1 MNPPQGADA
10 PVKKAPWFP
19 VDGAEARIVITGF
32 MLLFCV
38 LGGYFAVRPVRET
51 IGTVLGREATQNLW
65 FFTAL
70 FAILIVPFYGWL
82 VARVRRSV
90 LLPAI
95 YGFMSLAFIATAQ
108 IFGGGTLDPT
118 VARVFYVAISVMNL
132 LLISAFWSFM
142 LEMLS
147 SEQTKRLFGFIAA
160 GGTLGALLG
169 PGATA
174 LFVKSIGN
182 AGVLYLGAAMYFVAI
197 VLSRVLLAQWRHI
210 APEAATGPTQLSE
223 RERALGGNPFAGF
236 MLVLRNPYLLGIAA
250 FIAGISAINTFLY
263 FEQLDQVE
271 KQFEELA
278 ARTQVF
284 ASLDV
289 TVQGLV
295 ILTQLSLTGFIATRI
310 GVIALL
316 ATIPFVM
323 VFGLTVYAAF
333 GTFSVMAGAM
343 VLRRWGEYAL
353 IRPGREMLFSK
364 VDKESKYK
372 AKNVCDVAVYR
383 IADASFAQLKKL
395 LDAIGMG
402 GTAQALTAAAIAA
415 LWAINGWWLGKRF
428 EREKDINRAEARPTS
443 VRSESA

>member
-1 MNPPQGADA
+1 MNPPQGATA

-19 VDGAEARIVITGF
+19 VDGAEARICITGF
-32 MLLFCV
+32 LLLFCV

-51 IGTVLGREATQNLW
+51 IGTVIGREATQNLW

-70 FAILIVPFYGWL
+70 FAIIIVPFYGWL

-90 LLPAI
+90 LLPSI
-95 YGFMSLAFIATAQ
+95 YGFMTVAFVATAQ
-108 IFGGGTLDPT
+108 IFGSGALDPM

-132 LLISAFWSFM
+132 LLVSAFWSFM

-147 SEQTKRLFGFIAA
+147 SEQSKRLFGFIAA
-160 GGTLGALLG
+160 GGTLGALVG

-174 LFVKSIGN
+174 LFVKNIGN
-182 AGVLYLGAAMYFVAI
+182 AGVLYVGAGMYLVAI

-210 APEAATGPTQLSE
+210 SPDAVAGSPHLSE

-236 MLVLRNPYLLGIAA
+236 MLVLRNPYLLAIAL

-263 FEQLDQVE
+263 FEQLELVE
-271 KQFEELA
+271 EKFEELA

-289 TVQGLV
+289 TVQSLV
-295 ILTQLSLTGFIATRI
+295 IITQLSLTGFIATRI

-316 ATIPFVM
+316 ATVPFIM
-323 VFGLTVYAAF
+323 VFGLTVYAVF
-333 GTFSVMAGAM
+333 GTFSVMAAAM
-343 VLRRWGEYAL
+343 VLRRWGEYAM

-364 VDKESKYK
+364 VDRESKYK

-383 IADASFAQLKKL
+383 VADAGFAQIKKL

-402 GTAQALTAAAIAA
+402 GTAQALIAAAVAA
-415 LWAINGWWLGKRF
+415 AWAVNGWWLGRRF
-428 EREKDINRAEARPTS
+428 EKEKAPDGK
-443 VRSESA
+443 

>member
-1 MNPPQGADA
+1 MNTPQGATARPDK
-10 PVKKAPWFP
+10 PPWFP
-19 VDGAEARIVITGF
+19 VNGAEARIVITGF
-32 MLLFCV
+32 FLLFCV

-90 LLPAI
+90 LLPTI
-95 YGFMSLAFIATAQ
+95 YGFMSVAFLGTAQ
-108 IFGGGTLDPT
+108 VFGDGHPDPM

-132 LLISAFWSFM
+132 LLVSAFWSFM
-142 LEMLS
+142 LEILS
-147 SEQTKRLFGFIAA
+147 SDQTKRLFGFIAA
-160 GGTLGALLG
+160 GGTLGALVG

-174 LFVKSIGN
+174 LFVKNIGN
-182 AGVLYLGAAMYFVAI
+182 AGVLYLGAGMYLVAI
-197 VLSRVLLAQWRHI
+197 ALSGILLAQWRRI
-210 APEAATGPTQLSE
+210 APDAAGGPAHLSD
-223 RERALGGNPFAGF
+223 REKALGGNPFAGF
-236 MLVLRNPYLLGIAA
+236 LLVLRNPYLLGIAL

-263 FEQLDQVE
+263 FEQLELVE
-271 KQFEELA
+271 EKFEELA

-289 TVQGLV
+289 TVQTLV
-295 ILTQLSLTGFIATRI
+295 IVTQLTLTGFIATRI

-316 ATIPFVM
+316 ATVPIIM

-333 GTFSVMAGAM
+333 GTFSVMAAAM

-383 IADASFAQLKKL
+383 IADAGFAQIKKL
-395 LDAIGMG
+395 LDGIGMG
-402 GTAQALTAAAIAA
+402 GGAQALTAAVVAA
-415 LWAINGWWLGKRF
+415 LWAFNGWWLGRRF
-428 EREKDINRAEARPTS
+428 EKEKPPADR
-443 VRSESA
+443 

>member
-1 MNPPQGADA
+1 MNSPQGAA
-10 PVKKAPWFP
+10 PPPNKPPWFP

-32 MLLFCV
+32 FLLFCV

-51 IGTVLGREATQNLW
+51 IGTVLGRHATQNLW
-65 FFTAL
+65 VFTAL

-82 VARVRRSV
+82 VGRVRRSV
-90 LLPAI
+90 LLPSI
-95 YGFMSLAFIATAQ
+95 YGFMSLAFFLTAQ
-108 IFGGGTLDPT
+108 IFGDGKMDPM

-132 LLISAFWSFM
+132 LLVSAFWSFI

-147 SEQTKRLFGFIAA
+147 SEQAKRLFGFIAA

-169 PGATA
+169 PSATA
-174 LFVKSIGN
+174 AFVKIIGN
-182 AGVLYLGAAMYFVAI
+182 AGVLYLGAGMYLVAI
-197 VLSRVLLAQWRHI
+197 VLSRVLLAQWRLI
-210 APEAATGPTQLSE
+210 APQAASGLTQLSD

-236 MLVLRNPYLLGIAA
+236 MLVLRNPYLLGIAL

-271 KQFEELA
+271 QKFEELA

-289 TVQGLV
+289 TVQSLV
-295 ILTQLSLTGFIATRI
+295 IVTQLTLTGFIATRI

-316 ATIPFVM
+316 VTVPFVM
-323 VFGLTVYAAF
+323 VFGLTVYAVF
-333 GTFSVMAGAM
+333 GTFSVMAAAM
-343 VLRRWGEYAL
+343 VLRRWGEYAF

-383 IADASFAQLKKL
+383 IADATFAQAKKL
-395 LDAIGMG
+395 LDTIGMG
-402 GTAQALTAAAIAA
+402 GTAQALAAAAVAA
-415 LWAINGWWLGKRF
+415 LWALNGWWLGRRF
-428 EREKDINRAEARPTS
+428 EKEAEKDRN
-443 VRSESA
+443 V

>member
-1 MNPPQGADA
+1 MNPPQGATA

-19 VDGAEARIVITGF
+19 VDGAEARICITGF
-32 MLLFCV
+32 LLLFCV

-51 IGTVLGREATQNLW
+51 IGTVIGREATQNLW

-70 FAILIVPFYGWL
+70 FAIIIVPFYGWL

-90 LLPAI
+90 LLPSI
-95 YGFMSLAFIATAQ
+95 YGFMTVAFVATAQ
-108 IFGGGTLDPT
+108 IFGSGTLDPM

-132 LLISAFWSFM
+132 LLVSAFWSFM

-147 SEQTKRLFGFIAA
+147 SEQSKRLFGFIAA
-160 GGTLGALLG
+160 GGTLGALVG

-174 LFVKSIGN
+174 LFVKNIGN
-182 AGVLYLGAAMYFVAI
+182 AGVLYVGAGMYLVAI

-210 APEAATGPTQLSE
+210 SPDAVAGSPHLSE

-236 MLVLRNPYLLGIAA
+236 MLVLRNPYLLAIAL

-263 FEQLDQVE
+263 FEQLELVE
-271 KQFEELA
+271 EKFEELA

-289 TVQGLV
+289 TVQSLV
-295 ILTQLSLTGFIATRI
+295 IITQLSLTGFIATRI

-316 ATIPFVM
+316 ATVPFIM
-323 VFGLTVYAAF
+323 VFGLTVYAVF
-333 GTFSVMAGAM
+333 GTFSVMAAAM
-343 VLRRWGEYAL
+343 VIRRWGEYAL

-383 IADASFAQLKKL
+383 IADATFAQVKKL
-395 LDAIGMG
+395 LDTIGMG
-402 GTAQALTAAAIAA
+402 GTAQALIAAAVAG
-415 LWAINGWWLGKRF
+415 LWAFNGWWLGRRF
-428 EREKDINRAEARPTS
+428 EKEKEKTG
-443 VRSESA
+443 SAA

>member
-1 MNPPQGADA
+1 MNPPQGATA

-19 VDGAEARIVITGF
+19 VDGAEARICITGF

-51 IGTVLGREATQNLW
+51 IGTVIGREATQNLW

-70 FAILIVPFYGWL
+70 FAIIIVPFYGWL

-90 LLPAI
+90 LLPSI
-95 YGFMSLAFIATAQ
+95 YGFMTVAFVATAQ
-108 IFGGGTLDPT
+108 IFGSGTLDPM
-118 VARVFYVAISVMNL
+118 VARIFYVAISVMNL
-132 LLISAFWSFM
+132 LLVSAFWSFM

-147 SEQTKRLFGFIAA
+147 SEQSKRLFGFIAA
-160 GGTLGALLG
+160 GGTLGALVG
-169 PGATA
+169 PGATE
-174 LFVKSIGN
+174 LFVKNIGN
-182 AGVLYLGAAMYFVAI
+182 AGVLYVGAGMYLVAI
-197 VLSRVLLAQWRHI
+197 ILSRVLLAQWRHI
-210 APEAATGPTQLSE
+210 SPDAVAGSPHLSE

-236 MLVLRNPYLLGIAA
+236 MLVLRNPYLLAIAL

-263 FEQLDQVE
+263 FEQLELVE
-271 KQFEELA
+271 EKFEELA

-289 TVQGLV
+289 TVQSLV
-295 ILTQLSLTGFIATRI
+295 IITQLSLTGFIATRI

-316 ATIPFVM
+316 ATVPFIM
-323 VFGLTVYAAF
+323 VFGLTVYAVF
-333 GTFSVMAGAM
+333 GTFSVMAAAM
-343 VLRRWGEYAL
+343 VIRRWGEYAL

-383 IADASFAQLKKL
+383 IADATFAQVKKL
-395 LDAIGMG
+395 LDTIGMG
-402 GTAQALTAAAIAA
+402 GTAQALIAAAVAG
-415 LWAINGWWLGKRF
+415 LWAFNGWWLGRRF
-428 EREKDINRAEARPTS
+428 EKEKEKTG
-443 VRSESA
+443 SAA

>member
-1 MNPPQGADA
+1 MNVTQGAA
-10 PVKKAPWFP
+10 VPPNKKPPWFP
-19 VDGAEARIVITGF
+19 ANGAEARIVITGF
-32 MLLFCV
+32 FLLFCV

-51 IGTVLGREATQNLW
+51 IGTVIGRQATQNLW

-90 LLPAI
+90 LLPSI
-95 YGFMSLAFIATAQ
+95 YGFMAVAFVATAQ
-108 IFGGGTLDPT
+108 IFGDGKMDPM
-118 VARVFYVAISVMNL
+118 VARVFYVAISVLNL
-132 LLISAFWSFM
+132 LLVSAFWSFM
-142 LEMLS
+142 LEILS
-147 SEQTKRLFGFIAA
+147 SDQTKRLFGFIAA

-169 PGATA
+169 PSATA
-174 LFVKSIGN
+174 MFVKSIGN
-182 AGVLYLGAAMYFVAI
+182 SGVLYLGAAMYLVAI

-210 APEAATGPTQLSE
+210 APQAAGGPAHLSE

-236 MLVLRNPYLLGIAA
+236 MLVMRNPYLRGIAL

-263 FEQLDQVE
+263 FEQLEQVE
-271 KQFEELA
+271 AKFEELA
-278 ARTQVF
+278 SRTQVF

-289 TVQGLV
+289 TVQSLV
-295 ILTQLSLTGFIATRI
+295 IVTQLTLTGFIATRI

-316 ATIPFVM
+316 ATVPFVM
-323 VFGLTVYAAF
+323 VFGLTIYGVF
-333 GTFSVMAGAM
+333 GTFSVMAAAM

-383 IADASFAQLKKL
+383 IADAGFAQIKKAFDL
-395 LDAIGMG
+395 LGMG
-402 GTAQALTAAAIAA
+402 GTAQALTAAAVAA
-415 LWAINGWWLGKRF
+415 LWALNGWWLGRRF
-428 EREKDINRAEARPTS
+428 EQEKEKDRP
-443 VRSESA
+443 A

>member
-1 MNPPQGADA
+1 MNPPQGAAA
-10 PVKKAPWFP
+10 PANPKAPWFP
-19 VDGAEARIVITGF
+19 VNGAEARIVIAGF
-32 MLLFCV
+32 LLLFCV

-82 VARVRRSV
+82 VARVSRSV

-95 YGFMSLAFIATAQ
+95 YGFMSLAFVGTAQ
-108 IFGGGTLDPT
+108 VFGSGTPDPM
-118 VARVFYVAISVMNL
+118 VARIFYVAISVMNL
-132 LLISAFWSFM
+132 LLVSAFWSFM
-142 LEMLS
+142 LEILS
-147 SEQTKRLFGFIAA
+147 SDQTKRLFGFIAA
-160 GGTLGALLG
+160 GGTLGALVG

-182 AGVLYLGAAMYFVAI
+182 AGVLYLGAVMYLVAI
-197 VLSRVLLAQWRHI
+197 GLSGLLLAQWRRV
-210 APEAATGPTQLSE
+210 APDAATGPAHLSE
-223 RERALGGNPFAGF
+223 REKALGGNPFAGF
-236 MLVLRNPYLLGIAA
+236 MLVMRNPYLRGIAL

-263 FEQLDQVE
+263 FEQLEQVE
-271 KQFEELA
+271 AKFEELA

-289 TVQGLV
+289 TVQSLV
-295 ILTQLSLTGFIATRI
+295 IVTQLSLTGFIATRL
-310 GVIALL
+310 GVIVLL
-316 ATIPFVM
+316 ATIPVVM

-333 GTFSVMAGAM
+333 GTFSVMAAAM

-383 IADASFAQLKKL
+383 IADATFAQAKKL

-402 GTAQALTAAAIAA
+402 GTAQALTAAAVAA

-428 EREKDINRAEARPTS
+428 EREIETGQH
-443 VRSESA
+443 RSG

>member
-1 MNPPQGADA
+1 MNPPQGATA

-19 VDGAEARIVITGF
+19 VDGAEARICITGF
-32 MLLFCV
+32 LLLFCV

-51 IGTVLGREATQNLW
+51 IGTVIGREATQNLW

-70 FAILIVPFYGWL
+70 FAIIIVPFYGWL

-90 LLPAI
+90 LLPSI
-95 YGFMSLAFIATAQ
+95 YGFMTVAFVATAQ
-108 IFGGGTLDPT
+108 IFGSGTLDPM
-118 VARVFYVAISVMNL
+118 VARIFYVAISVMNL
-132 LLISAFWSFM
+132 LLVSAFWSFM

-147 SEQTKRLFGFIAA
+147 SEQSKRLFGFIAA
-160 GGTLGALLG
+160 GGTLGALVG

-174 LFVKSIGN
+174 LFVKNIGN
-182 AGVLYLGAAMYFVAI
+182 AGVLYVGAGMYLVAI
-197 VLSRVLLAQWRHI
+197 ILSRVLLAQWRHI
-210 APEAATGPTQLSE
+210 SPDAVAGSPHLSE

-236 MLVLRNPYLLGIAA
+236 MLVLRNPYLLAIAL

-263 FEQLDQVE
+263 FEQLELVE
-271 KQFEELA
+271 EKFEELA

-289 TVQGLV
+289 TVQSLV
-295 ILTQLSLTGFIATRI
+295 IITQLSLTGFIATRI

-316 ATIPFVM
+316 ATVPFIM
-323 VFGLTVYAAF
+323 VFGLTVYAVF
-333 GTFSVMAGAM
+333 GTFSVMAAAM
-343 VLRRWGEYAL
+343 VIRRWGEYAL

-383 IADASFAQLKKL
+383 IADATFAQVKKL
-395 LDAIGMG
+395 LDTIGMG
-402 GTAQALTAAAIAA
+402 GTAQALIAAAVAG
-415 LWAINGWWLGKRF
+415 LWAFNGWWLGRRF
-428 EREKDINRAEARPTS
+428 EKEKEKTG
-443 VRSESA
+443 SAA

>member
-1 MNPPQGADA
+1 MSSN
-10 PVKKAPWFP
+10 KKAPWFP
-19 VDGAEARIVITGF
+19 VNGAEARIVIAGF
-32 MLLFCV
+32 FLLFCV

-51 IGTVLGREATQNLW
+51 IGTVLGRQATQNLW

-90 LLPAI
+90 LLPSI
-95 YGFMSLAFIATAQ
+95 YGFMSLAFVGTAQ
-108 IFGGGTLDPT
+108 IFGDGSPDPL

-132 LLISAFWSFM
+132 LLVSAFWSFM

-147 SEQTKRLFGFIAA
+147 SEQSKRLFGFIAA

-174 LFVKSIGN
+174 VFVKSIGN
-182 AGVLYLGAAMYFVAI
+182 AGVLYLGAGMYVVAVI
-197 VLSRVLLAQWRHI
+197 LSRVLLAQWRHI
-210 APEAATGPTQLSE
+210 APDAASGPAQLSE

-236 MLVLRNPYLLGIAA
+236 MLVVRNPYLLGIAL

-271 KQFEELA
+271 RKFEELA

-289 TVQGLV
+289 TVQTLV
-295 ILTQLSLTGFIATRI
+295 IITQLTLTGFIATRV

-316 ATIPFVM
+316 ATVPFVM

-333 GTFSVMAGAM
+333 GTFSVMAAAM

-383 IADASFAQLKKL
+383 IADAGFAQVKKL

-415 LWAINGWWLGKRF
+415 LWAVNGWWLGKRF
-428 EREKDINRAEARPTS
+428 EREKA
-443 VRSESA
+443 